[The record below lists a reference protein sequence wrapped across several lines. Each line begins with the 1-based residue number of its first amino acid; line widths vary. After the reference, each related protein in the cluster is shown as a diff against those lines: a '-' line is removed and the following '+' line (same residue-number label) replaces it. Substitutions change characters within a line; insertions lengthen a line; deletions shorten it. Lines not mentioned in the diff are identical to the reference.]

1 MEKFEE
7 IKKLIQEVED
17 DVAKFYEKGNKS
29 AAVRIR
35 KAMQDVKNLA
45 QELRVHV
52 QETKNSL

>member
-7 IKKLIQEVED
+7 IKALIETCTED
-17 DVAKFYEKGNKS
+17 VDKFYVKGNKA

-45 QELRVHV
+45 QEVRLHV

>member
-7 IKKLIQEVED
+7 IKSLIEACAEDVE
-17 DVAKFYEKGNKS
+17 KFYVKGNKA

-35 KAMQDVKNLA
+35 KQMQEVKNLA
-45 QELRVHV
+45 QELRIHV

>member
-7 IKKLIQEVED
+7 IKSLIEACAED
-17 DVAKFYEKGNKS
+17 VDKFYVKGNNA

-35 KAMQDVKNLA
+35 KTMQDIKNLA
-45 QELRVHV
+45 QEVRVHV

>member
-7 IKKLIQEVED
+7 IKALIEACSED
-17 DVAKFYEKGNKS
+17 VDKFYVKGNKA

-35 KAMQDVKNLA
+35 KSMQEVKNLA
-45 QELRVHV
+45 QELRIHV

>member
-7 IKKLIQEVED
+7 IKALIEAVAED
-17 DVAKFYEKGNKS
+17 VDKFYVKGNKA

-35 KAMQDVKNLA
+35 KAMQEVKNAA

>member
-7 IKKLIQEVED
+7 IKALIEAVAED
-17 DVAKFYEKGNKS
+17 VDKFYVKGNKA

-35 KAMQDVKNLA
+35 KTMQEVKNAA

>member
-7 IKKLIQEVED
+7 IKALIESCTEDVE
-17 DVAKFYEKGNKS
+17 KFYVKGNKA

-35 KAMQDVKNLA
+35 KTMQDIKNLA
-45 QELRVHV
+45 QEVRIHV

>member
-7 IKKLIQEVED
+7 IKALIASVEED
-17 DVAKFYEKGNKS
+17 IEKFYGKGNKA

-35 KAMQDVKNLA
+35 KAMQEVKNAA

>member
-1 MEKFEE
+1 MEKFNE
-7 IKKLIQEVED
+7 IKTIIESVSNDVE
-17 DVAKFYEKGNKS
+17 KFYEKGNKA

-45 QELRVHV
+45 QELRIHV

>member
-7 IKKLIQEVED
+7 IIALIEACKED
-17 DVAKFYEKGNKS
+17 VDKFYVKGNKA

-45 QELRVHV
+45 QEVRLHV
-52 QETKNSL
+52 QETKNNM

>member
-7 IKKLIQEVED
+7 IKKLIQEVDD
-17 DVAKFYEKGNKS
+17 DVTKFYEKGNKS